1 MFTNRRSRRRLR
13 VYAFALSE
21 QSRRNDPGVVEY
33 QDFVTTEKVRK
44 LRKMGV
50 RKTAAPTVKQQH
62 SGCGAVCQRSLGN
75 LLLWEVVIEIFN
87 AHSELSVPHVQK
99 SRKIPELGAERIR
112 MGNRAVNAKCQE
124 FLDGIAISDR

>member
-1 MFTNRRSRRRLR
+1 MFTNSRSRWRLR
-13 VYAFALSE
+13 EYAFALSE
-21 QSRRNDPGVVEY
+21 QSRRNDSGVVEY
-33 QDFVTTEKVRK
+33 QEFVTAKQVRK

-50 RKTAAPTVKQQH
+50 CKTTTPTVKQQH
-62 SGCGAVCQRSLGN
+62 SGCGAVCQRTLGN
-75 LLLWEVVIEIFN
+75 LLFWEVVIEIFN

-112 MGNRAVNAKCQE
+112 MRNRVVNAKCQE